1 METDHEWQVL
11 KDHIQNL
18 TNLFN
23 NDWHIGL
30 RFNATVT
37 GNWTWVSGKPLS
49 IDRWQPWQPRDDA
62 PYVVMAKNYPRGTK
76 GLFNDV
82 RGDIFAG
89 FICEKP
95 AGKYNV

>member
-1 METDHEWQVL
+1 METGHEWQVV

-23 NDWHIGL
+23 DDWHIGL
-30 RFNATVT
+30 RMNNTVV
-37 GNWTWVSGKPLS
+37 GNWTWVSGKPLT
-49 IDRWQPWQPRDDA
+49 IDRWQPWQPRDGA
-62 PYVVMAKNYPRGTK
+62 PYVVMAKNYPPGTK

-89 FICEKP
+89 FICEKR
-95 AGKYNV
+95 AGKCVA